1 MCFAPEFLPPYGP
14 FLIFRYRTVSRRP
27 PSGASPVVEF
37 GSARMRTSSI
47 SSGLRALLKTLRL
60 ARTQFRKH
68 ALSSLFCMWFE
79 VVCIELLN
87 ECVYI
92 DYIHRISQDVILEKI
107 TQDFPNVECAKT
119 TQHPWKQAH
128 GMISF
133 RLPAAGQS
141 ATSNRTPNA
150 GAHALI
156 P

>member
-1 MCFAPEFLPPYGP
+1 MCFAPEFLHPYGP

-27 PSGASPVVEF
+27 PSGASPLVEF

-68 ALSSLFCMWFE
+68 ALSSLVCMWFE

-87 ECVYI
+87 ECA
-92 DYIHRISQDVILEKI
+92 YIHRISQDVILDKI
-107 TQDFPNVECAKT
+107 MQRVPNFECAKPN
-119 TQHPWKQAH
+119 QHPRKQAH

-133 RLPAAGQS
+133 RSPAAGQS